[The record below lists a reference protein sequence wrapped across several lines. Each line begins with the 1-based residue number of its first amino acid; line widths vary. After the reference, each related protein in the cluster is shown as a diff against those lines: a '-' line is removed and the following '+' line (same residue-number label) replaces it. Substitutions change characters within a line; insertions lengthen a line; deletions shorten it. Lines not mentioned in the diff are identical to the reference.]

1 MRKNSNEWNKRR
13 NREINLARKLS
24 ETGYT
29 PTSAAISK
37 AYCETHWLR
46 SRYGVLPGTE
56 AYQEVI
62 QFMATQKERYPIAS
76 KNFDWYDTALEMALN
91 RVKGRRF
98 TNAEGKSSVI
108 TTTDDVHQV
117 IREMIRAAG
126 VSGKMSSVKAFVLA
140 NA

>member
-13 NREINLARKLS
+13 NREEYLKKRLVK
-24 ETGYT
+24 TGYV
-29 PTSAAISK
+29 PTSTAISK
-37 AYCETHWLR
+37 AYYKTHWLR
-46 SRYGVLPGTE
+46 SRYGVLPGME
-56 AYQEVI
+56 AYEEVI
-62 QFMATQKERYPIAS
+62 RFIATQKQRYPISS
-76 KNFDWYDTALEMALN
+76 KNFDWYDTALEVALN